1 MSDIPNAKSMARS
14 KKKMTNKNSR
24 AHSTQKGGGKKP
36 SGALPKG
43 VAKSDVPIEEGDAS
57 DLTGGDFARRPKLD
71 NNFRYEHDSEEGEEE
86 ESLDSESE
94 VAMVEKARLTAI
106 RLDEQDATRK
116 ARRAEQ
122 KQLAKEKEEQEDRI
136 AALALDTPSLS
147 AVTGLETVDQL
158 LDMFDE
164 MV

>member
-24 AHSTQKGGGKKP
+24 AHKKGGGKKP

-122 KQLAKEKEEQEDRI
+122 KQLAKEKEEQEDQI